1 MASSLMEGV
10 VVVLALIGAYMNA
23 RAIRSGFYVWF
34 LANLLGSIFFV
45 SQGLYGMAGLYL
57 AFGALNIYGLAVWRY
72 QGT

>member
-1 MASSLMEGV
+1 MLSNVMEGV

-34 LANLLGSIFFV
+34 LANLLGSIFFI

-57 AFGALNIYGLAVWRY
+57 VFGVFNIYGLAVWCY

>member
-57 AFGALNIYGLAVWRY
+57 AFGALNIFGLTAWPR
-72 QGT
+72 